1 MFRSF
6 LVAAASV
13 ACAAPAFGTI
23 TVDIGTST
31 SGGSVANALNITST
45 SYGWTG
51 AQIVVEL
58 TQGSVINLP
67 SGSGGVNAAPTQ
79 AQINALPALAFD
91 TYFGPVG
98 QGIDNFSS
106 ALELSGSDVLN
117 FGPTGL
123 NVLWYGSLN
132 SHPPVND
139 LSIAN
144 LVFSDDAQ
152 GTWSFGVT
160 ESYNTQA
167 KFIGGSLEDGVLVVD
182 FLEGDLARD
191 GFVGIEDLNNVLSY
205 WNQSPPVYRPQDY
218 DPSRDDFVGIA
229 DLNTVLG
236 NWNAGTP
243 QGPWS
248 YTPTSEIGDLDGD
261 GWVGVGDLNIL
272 LGNWHQ
278 TVTPGDPIQGDPS
291 GDGFVG
297 LDDWNILA
305 TGWNS
310 GTPPIVALPE
320 PAGIVML
327 VLGAP
332 ALLRRGA

>member
-1 MFRSF
+1 
-6 LVAAASV
+6 
-13 ACAAPAFGTI
+13 
-23 TVDIGTST
+23 
-31 SGGSVANALNITST
+31 
-45 SYGWTG
+45 
-51 AQIVVEL
+51 
-58 TQGSVINLP
+58 
-67 SGSGGVNAAPTQ
+67 
-79 AQINALPALAFD
+79 
-91 TYFGPVG
+91 
-98 QGIDNFSS
+98 
-106 ALELSGSDVLN
+106 
-117 FGPTGL
+117 
-123 NVLWYGSLN
+123 
-132 SHPPVND
+132 
-139 LSIAN
+139 
-144 LVFSDDAQ
+144 
-152 GTWSFGVT
+152 
-160 ESYNTQA
+160 
-167 KFIGGSLEDGVLVVD
+167 
-182 FLEGDLARD
+182 
-191 GFVGIEDLNNVLSY
+191 
-205 WNQSPPVYRPQDY
+205 VYRPQDY